1 MIGMFIDNK
10 GEKIGKWRN
19 IFSYVLQPLE
29 DEEKKDQEEKKD
41 EEKPLQQPFQ
51 QLYVSCPDGLNVK
64 FMLESSLGMS
74 VICNICHG
82 SSVGLSSSNG
92 VFCS

>member
-1 MIGMFIDNK
+1 MFIDIK
-10 GEKIGKWRN
+10 GEKIGKWRK
-19 IFSYVLQPLE
+19 IFSYALQPLE

-74 VICNICHG
+74 VIVITVRHRM
-82 SSVGLSSSNG
+82 L
-92 VFCS
+92 